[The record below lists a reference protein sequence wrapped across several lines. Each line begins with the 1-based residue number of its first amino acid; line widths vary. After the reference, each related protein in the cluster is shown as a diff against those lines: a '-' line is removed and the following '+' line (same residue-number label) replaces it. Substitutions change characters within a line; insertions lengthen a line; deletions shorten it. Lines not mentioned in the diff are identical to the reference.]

1 MSEGSEG
8 VTVVEAEMLI
18 RNQLGLH
25 ARACALFVKTAAR
38 FKSHV
43 LVSRDDLEVNGKSIM
58 GVMMLAAEEGS
69 TIKVRAE
76 GADAE
81 AAVQALQALVGG
93 KFGEP

>member
-1 MSEGSEG
+1 MTETEL
-8 VTVVEAEMLI
+8 LI

-38 FKSHV
+38 FKSDI

-69 TIKVRAE
+69 TIQVRAQGPDE
-76 GADAE
+76 D
-81 AAVQALQALVGG
+81 QALDALRELVDG
-93 KFGEP
+93 KFGGEP